1 MFFTLALVPT
11 SAIPTCLAMILSAVP
26 DDADCMTLYAYFE
39 NQWTV
44 TMPPDMWN
52 SYSDSEDR
60 TTNRVEEFHSK
71 LNKAYPN
78 IHVLINVFKKL
89 EAKYEILNYNLRNRE
104 QFTLANRFTSEQ
116 ILFKKS
122 RTNSKANSLHMLT
135 KNESPFCE
143 QIPF

>member
-26 DDADCMTLYAYFE
+26 DDADCMTLFAYFE
-39 NQWTV
+39 NQWAV

-60 TTNRVEEFHSK
+60 ATNRVEEFHSK

-89 EAKYEILNYNLRNRE
+89 EAKYEIVNYNLRNRE
-104 QFTLANRFTSEQ
+104 QFTLANRFTSGQITLANRFTSEQ
-116 ILFKKS
+116 FAHANKK
-122 RTNSKANSLHMLT
+122 
-135 KNESPFCE
+135 
-143 QIPF
+143 

>member
-11 SAIPTCLAMILSAVP
+11 SAILTCLAMILSAVP
-26 DDADCMTLYAYFE
+26 DDADCMKLYTYFE

-60 TTNRVEEFHSK
+60 TTNRVEGFHSK
-71 LNKAYPN
+71 LNKKLNKGHPN

-89 EAKYEILNYNLRNRE
+89 EAKYAILNYEER
-104 QFTLANRFTSEQ
+104 
-116 ILFKKS
+116 KK
-122 RTNSKANSLHMLT
+122 RKA
-135 KNESPFCE
+135 
-143 QIPF
+143 I